1 MHDSTN
7 SLCGA
12 QFGMVYRNSDVE
24 FDVYAGYVQWRK
36 SGVLY
41 SKAKYIRDYKMVGF
55 VKLQENDELLID

>member
-12 QFGMVYRNSDVE
+12 QFGMVCRNSDVE
-24 FDVYAGYVQWRK
+24 FDVYTRYVPWRK

-41 SKAKYIRDYKMVGF
+41 FKTNYVTDIMKWWWVSLNYKKTVNF
-55 VKLQENDELLID
+55 